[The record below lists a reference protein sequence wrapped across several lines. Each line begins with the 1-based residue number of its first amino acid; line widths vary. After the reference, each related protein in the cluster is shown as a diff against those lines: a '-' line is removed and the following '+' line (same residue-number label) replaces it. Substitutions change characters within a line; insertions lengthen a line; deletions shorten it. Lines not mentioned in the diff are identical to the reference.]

1 MFCRWTDV
9 ALLKTFLEAAMW
21 EGKPLVKLSTEMKWF
36 IEFSDV
42 EIADLQKLYN
52 LLEPMETLFT
62 KLGSESLSTIQLVLP
77 TLLVSRVF
85 FVSKLM
91 IIDCFYIFRKF
102 SISWSPCVKM
112 SMTVDLCSRTSF
124 IASFITTLPT
134 SSIPNKKASRV
145 YFGQAATFLHSTKGF
160 WIRRRAQCLLSRKY

>member
-21 EGKPLVKLSTEMKWF
+21 EGKPLAKLSTEMNWF
-36 IEFSDV
+36 LEFSDV

-62 KLGSESLSTIQLVLP
+62 KLGSETSSTIQLVLP

-85 FVSKLM
+85 FVS
-91 IIDCFYIFRKF
+91 
-102 SISWSPCVKM
+102 
-112 SMTVDLCSRTSF
+112 
-124 IASFITTLPT
+124 
-134 SSIPNKKASRV
+134 
-145 YFGQAATFLHSTKGF
+145 
-160 WIRRRAQCLLSRKY
+160 

>member
-1 MFCRWTDV
+1 MAFAKPDGKSFEDFFRVFFISFMFCRWTDV

-85 FVSKLM
+85 FVSKMM
-91 IIDCFYIFRKF
+91 IIDCFTY
-102 SISWSPCVKM
+102 
-112 SMTVDLCSRTSF
+112 LG
-124 IASFITTLPT
+124 
-134 SSIPNKKASRV
+134 SS
-145 YFGQAATFLHSTKGF
+145 Q
-160 WIRRRAQCLLSRKY
+160 

>member
-1 MFCRWTDV
+1 
-9 ALLKTFLEAAMW
+9 
-21 EGKPLVKLSTEMKWF
+21 MKWF

-85 FVSKLM
+85 FVSKMM
-91 IIDCFYIFRKF
+91 IIDCFTY
-102 SISWSPCVKM
+102 
-112 SMTVDLCSRTSF
+112 LG
-124 IASFITTLPT
+124 
-134 SSIPNKKASRV
+134 SS
-145 YFGQAATFLHSTKGF
+145 Q
-160 WIRRRAQCLLSRKY
+160 